1 MLDVMQGDIKRGSHA
16 YMKLTPE
23 VEVAIEERDCLEQGK
38 LVEKETVKP
47 ETYLSPVEETI
58 KEIELLQDAS
68 NVYASP
74 NLFKPYCYKRNGENV
89 SYITSL
95 WQDLDNCTEAEAIQA
110 IENSG
115 VPTPTFIVNSGGG
128 VHIYWVLS
136 YKLPAE
142 NYSNSWRKVMHYIAD
157 KLKTGLPE
165 GSTAIVD
172 TKVID
177 IARVMRIPTSYNVNR
192 ECYSSF
198 ISFEPDLLYD
208 FLGDFYT
215 PYTQMLKEKS
225 DRKPVLKRWYSKPSA
240 EGIKGEDVYTDKPS
254 RINYYNQYMREDIVK
269 LVKLRKGDVEGYR
282 NSILFYLHLLKETE
296 KQILYVNDLFNPP
309 LTAREVGAILESDYK
324 NYPKRNTVFAALN
337 ITEEEERHMR
347 CLTSEYTAQLKKE
360 CSEAIDRVSR
370 TIGQCE
376 KQAKELYWGAYVN
389 ESTRNQK
396 EMEEYTG
403 IPVRTLRSYKK
414 YSRGENDFMEEK
426 TRLIATLIEVASEV
440 IDTISLLLL
449 DPSLSENLHKLQEKA
464 TGLSERVKTLQRII
478 ADSPEVTAYMEQIE
492 ELEKKSAEIRN
503 FTNRKK
509 TA

>member
-1 MLDVMQGDIKRGSHA
+1 
-16 YMKLTPE
+16 
-23 VEVAIEERDCLEQGK
+23 
-38 LVEKETVKP
+38 
-47 ETYLSPVEETI
+47 
-58 KEIELLQDAS
+58 
-68 NVYASP
+68 
-74 NLFKPYCYKRNGENV
+74 
-89 SYITSL
+89 
-95 WQDLDNCTEAEAIQA
+95 
-110 IENSG
+110 
-115 VPTPTFIVNSGGG
+115 
-128 VHIYWVLS
+128 
-136 YKLPAE
+136 
-142 NYSNSWRKVMHYIAD
+142 
-157 KLKTGLPE
+157 
-165 GSTAIVD
+165 
-172 TKVID
+172 
-177 IARVMRIPTSYNVNR
+177 
-192 ECYSSF
+192 
-198 ISFEPDLLYD
+198 
-208 FLGDFYT
+208 
-215 PYTQMLKEKS
+215 MLKEKS
-225 DRKPVLKRWYSKPSA
+225 DRKPVRKRGYSTPSE
-240 EGIKGEDVYTDKPS
+240 EGIKDEDVYTDKPS

-309 LTAREVGAILESDYK
+309 LTAREAGAILESDYK

-376 KQAKELYWGAYVN
+376 KKAKELYWGAYVN
-389 ESTRNQK
+389 VSTRNQK

-403 IPVRTLRSYKK
+403 IPLRTLRSYKK
-414 YSRGENDFMEEK
+414 YSRGVNDFMEEK
-426 TRLIATLIEVASEV
+426 TRLIATLIGVAYEV

-478 ADSPEVTAYMEQIE
+478 TDSPEVAAYMEQIE

-509 TA
+509 TV